1 MWLSLQP
8 TPEELTA
15 LWLSLK
21 IGLWCTAL
29 IAVPGIVTG
38 WLLARV
44 RFPGK
49 AIVDGLV
56 HLPLVLPPVVPGYLL
71 LLVLGRQGSLGRW
84 LYENW
89 GIALAFTWQG
99 AVVASALMAF
109 PLMVRAVRLAVTL
122 VEPRLE
128 EAARTLGAGPLRVWL
143 TVTVPLALPGI
154 LTGLVL
160 AFARSLG
167 EFGATVT
174 FVGNVAGET
183 RTLPLAIY
191 TYTQI
196 PGGDGPALRLVVIS
210 VLLALAALWAS
221 ELGARRVER
230 MLGASGREYAGA

>member
-1 MWLSLQP
+1 MWPSLQP

-71 LLVLGRQGSLGRW
+71 LLLLGRQGPLGRW
-84 LYENW
+84 LYETW

-122 VEPRLE
+122 VEPKLE

-143 TVTVPLALPGI
+143 TVTVPLSLPGI

-210 VLLALAALWAS
+210 ILLALAALWVS

-230 MLGASGREYAGA
+230 MLGNRRA

>member
-1 MWLSLQP
+1 MWPSLQP

-29 IAVPGIVTG
+29 IAIPGVVTG
-38 WLLARV
+38 WLLARL

-71 LLVLGRQGSLGRW
+71 LLLLGRQGPVGRW
-84 LYENW
+84 LYETW
-89 GIALAFTWQG
+89 GITLAFTWQG
-99 AVVASALMAF
+99 AVIASALMAF

-143 TVTVPLALPGI
+143 TVTVPLSLPGI

-196 PGGDGPALRLVVIS
+196 PGGDGPALRLVIIS
-210 VLLALAALWAS
+210 ILLALAALLVS

-230 MLGASGREYAGA
+230 LLGNRRG

>member
-1 MWLSLQP
+1 MWPSLQP

-38 WLLARV
+38 WLLARI

-49 AIVDGLV
+49 ALVDGLV

-71 LLVLGRQGSLGRW
+71 LLLLGRQGPIGRW
-84 LYENW
+84 LYETW

-143 TVTVPLALPGI
+143 TVTVPLSLPGI

-174 FVGNVAGET
+174 FVGNVAEET

-210 VLLALAALWAS
+210 ILLALAALWIS

-230 MLGASGREYAGA
+230 MLGNRRT

>member
-1 MWLSLQP
+1 MWSSLQP
-8 TPEELTA
+8 APEELTA

-71 LLVLGRQGSLGRW
+71 LLLLGRQGPLGRW
-84 LYENW
+84 LYETW
-89 GIALAFTWQG
+89 GVALAFTWQG

-143 TVTVPLALPGI
+143 TVTVPLSLPGI

-174 FVGNVAGET
+174 FGGNVAGET

-196 PGGDGPALRLVVIS
+196 PGGDGPALRLVIIS
-210 VLLALAALWAS
+210 ILLALAALWVS

-230 MLGASGREYAGA
+230 MLGNRRA

>member
-1 MWLSLQP
+1 MWSWLQL
-8 TPEELTA
+8 TPEELSA
-15 LWLSLK
+15 LGLSLK
-21 IGLWCTAL
+21 VGLWCTAL
-29 IAVPGIVTG
+29 VAGPGILLG

-44 RFPGK
+44 QFIGK
-49 AIVDGLV
+49 AIVDGLI

-71 LLVLGRQGSLGRW
+71 LLLLGKQGPLGRW
-84 LYENW
+84 LYETW
-89 GIALAFTWQG
+89 GIALVFTWQG
-99 AVVASALMAF
+99 AVVASAMMAL
-109 PLMVRAVRLAVTL
+109 PLMVRAVGLAVSL

-128 EAARTLGAGPLRVWL
+128 DAARTLGAGPLRVWL
-143 TVTVPLALPGI
+143 TVTLPLAAPGI

-196 PGGDGPALRLVVIS
+196 PGADGPALRLVIIS
-210 VLLALAALWAS
+210 ILLALAALWLS
-221 ELGARRVER
+221 ELGSRRVER
-230 MLGASGREYAGA
+230 LLGK

>member
-1 MWLSLQP
+1 MWSFLQP

-29 IAVPGIVTG
+29 IAIPGIVTG

-44 RFPGK
+44 RFSGK

-71 LLVLGRQGSLGRW
+71 LLVLGRQGPVGRW
-84 LYENW
+84 LYETW
-89 GIALAFTWQG
+89 DIALAFTWQG

-143 TVTVPLALPGI
+143 TVTVPLSLPGI

-210 VLLALAALWAS
+210 ILLALAALW
-221 ELGARRVER
+221 
-230 MLGASGREYAGA
+230 

>member
-1 MWLSLQP
+1 MWSSLQP

-71 LLVLGRQGSLGRW
+71 LLLLGRQGPLGRW
-84 LYENW
+84 LYETW

-99 AVVASALMAF
+99 AVIASALMAF

-196 PGGDGPALRLVVIS
+196 PGGDGPALRLVIIS
-210 VLLALAALWAS
+210 ILLALAALWVS
-221 ELGARRVER
+221 ELSARRVER
-230 MLGASGREYAGA
+230 LLGNRRT

>member
-1 MWLSLQP
+1 MWPSLQP

-29 IAVPGIVTG
+29 IAIPGVVTG
-38 WLLARV
+38 WLLARL

-71 LLVLGRQGSLGRW
+71 LLLLGRQGPVGRW
-84 LYENW
+84 LYETW
-89 GIALAFTWQG
+89 GITLAFTWQG
-99 AVVASALMAF
+99 AVIASALMAF

-143 TVTVPLALPGI
+143 TVTVPLSLPGI

-196 PGGDGPALRLVVIS
+196 PGGDDPALRLVIIS
-210 VLLALAALWAS
+210 ILLALAALWVS

-230 MLGASGREYAGA
+230 MLGNRRG

>member
-1 MWLSLQP
+1 MWPWLKLA
-8 TPEELTA
+8 PEELSA

-21 IGLWCTAL
+21 VAVWCTAL
-29 IAVPGIVTG
+29 IAVPGVITG
-38 WLLARV
+38 WLLARLS
-44 RFPGK
+44 FPGK
-49 AIVDGLV
+49 ALVDGLV

-71 LLVLGRQGSLGRW
+71 LLLLGRNGPIGRW
-84 LYENW
+84 LFETW
-89 GIALAFTWQG
+89 GVTLAFTWQG
-99 AVVASALMAF
+99 AVIASAIMAF

-122 VEPRLE
+122 VESRLE
-128 EAARTLGAGPLRVWL
+128 DAARTLGAGPLRVWL
-143 TVTVPLALPGI
+143 TVTVPLSLPGI

-196 PGGDGPALRLVVIS
+196 PGGDGPALRLVLIAI
-210 VLLALAALWAS
+210 LLALAALWAS
-221 ELGARRVER
+221 EWGARRVER
-230 MLGASGREYAGA
+230 LLGNPKT

>member
-71 LLVLGRQGSLGRW
+71 LLLLGRQGPLGRW
-84 LYENW
+84 LYETW

-143 TVTVPLALPGI
+143 TVTVPLSLPGI

-191 TYTQI
+191 TYTQS
-196 PGGDGPALRLVVIS
+196 PGGDGPALRLVVITI
-210 VLLALAALWAS
+210 LLALAALWVS

-230 MLGASGREYAGA
+230 ILGDRRA

>member
-1 MWLSLQP
+1 MWPSLQP

-29 IAVPGIVTG
+29 IAIPGVVTG
-38 WLLARV
+38 WLLARL

-71 LLVLGRQGSLGRW
+71 LLLLGRQGPVGRW
-84 LYENW
+84 LYETW
-89 GIALAFTWQG
+89 GITLAFTWQG
-99 AVVASALMAF
+99 AVIASALMAF

-143 TVTVPLALPGI
+143 TVTVPLSLPGI

-191 TYTQI
+191 TYTQM

-210 VLLALAALWAS
+210 ILLALAALWAS
-221 ELGARRVER
+221 EWGARRAER
-230 MLGASGREYAGA
+230 RLRKRRT

>member
-1 MWLSLQP
+1 MWPSLQL

-29 IAVPGIVTG
+29 IAVPGIVIG
-38 WLLARV
+38 WLLARI

-49 AIVDGLV
+49 ALVDGLV

-71 LLVLGRQGSLGRW
+71 LLLLGRQGPIGRW
-84 LYENW
+84 LYETW

-143 TVTVPLALPGI
+143 TVTVPLSLPGI

-210 VLLALAALWAS
+210 ILLALAALWIS

-230 MLGASGREYAGA
+230 MLGNRRT

>member
-1 MWLSLQP
+1 MWPSLQP

-29 IAVPGIVTG
+29 IAIPGVVTG
-38 WLLARV
+38 WLLARL

-71 LLVLGRQGSLGRW
+71 LLLLGRQGPVGRW
-84 LYENW
+84 LYETW
-89 GIALAFTWQG
+89 GITLAFTWQG
-99 AVVASALMAF
+99 AVIASALMAF

-143 TVTVPLALPGI
+143 TVTVPLSLPGI

-196 PGGDGPALRLVVIS
+196 PGGDDPALRLVIIS
-210 VLLALAALWAS
+210 ILLALAALWVS
-221 ELGARRVER
+221 ELGVRRVER
-230 MLGASGREYAGA
+230 MLGNRRG

>member
-1 MWLSLQP
+1 M
-8 TPEELTA
+8 
-15 LWLSLK
+15 
-21 IGLWCTAL
+21 
-29 IAVPGIVTG
+29 IAIPGVVTG
-38 WLLARV
+38 WLLARL

-71 LLVLGRQGSLGRW
+71 LLLLGRQGPVGRW
-84 LYENW
+84 LYETW
-89 GIALAFTWQG
+89 DITLAFTWQG
-99 AVVASALMAF
+99 AVIASALMAF

-143 TVTVPLALPGI
+143 TVTVPLSLPGI

-196 PGGDGPALRLVVIS
+196 PGGDDPALRLVIIS
-210 VLLALAALWAS
+210 ILLALAALWVS

-230 MLGASGREYAGA
+230 LLGNRRG

>member
-1 MWLSLQP
+1 VWSTLQP

-29 IAVPGIVTG
+29 IAVPGIMTG

-49 AIVDGLV
+49 ALVDGLV

-71 LLVLGRQGSLGRW
+71 LLLLGRNGPIGRW
-84 LYENW
+84 LFDTW
-89 GIALAFTWQG
+89 GVTLAFTWQG
-99 AVVASALMAF
+99 AVVASAIMAF
-109 PLMVRAVRLAVTL
+109 PLMVRAVRLAVAL

-128 EAARTLGAGPLRVWL
+128 DAARTLGAGPLRVWL
-143 TVTVPLALPGI
+143 TITVPLALPGI

-196 PGGDGPALRLVVIS
+196 PGGDGPALRLVVLSI
-210 VLLALAALWAS
+210 LLALAALWAS

-230 MLGASGREYAGA
+230 RLGHQQS

>member
-1 MWLSLQP
+1 MWSFLQP

-29 IAVPGIVTG
+29 IAIPGIVTG

-44 RFPGK
+44 RFSGK

-71 LLVLGRQGSLGRW
+71 LLVLGRQGPVGRW
-84 LYENW
+84 LYETW
-89 GIALAFTWQG
+89 DIALAFTWQG

-143 TVTVPLALPGI
+143 TVTVPLSLPGI

-210 VLLALAALWAS
+210 ILLALAALWVS

-230 MLGASGREYAGA
+230 MLGNRRA

>member
-38 WLLARV
+38 WLLARI

-71 LLVLGRQGSLGRW
+71 LLLLGRQGPVGRW
-84 LYENW
+84 LYETW
-89 GIALAFTWQG
+89 DIALAFTWQG

-122 VEPRLE
+122 VEPKLE

-143 TVTVPLALPGI
+143 TVTVPLSLPGI

-210 VLLALAALWAS
+210 ILLALAALWVS

-230 MLGASGREYAGA
+230 ILGNRVA

>member
-1 MWLSLQP
+1 MWSSLQP

-44 RFPGK
+44 QFPGK
-49 AIVDGLV
+49 ALVDGLV

-71 LLVLGRQGSLGRW
+71 LLVLGRQGPLGRW
-84 LYENW
+84 LYETW
-89 GIALAFTWQG
+89 GITLAFTWQG
-99 AVVASALMAF
+99 AVFASALMAF
-109 PLMVRAVRLAVTL
+109 PLMVRAVRLAMTL

-143 TVTVPLALPGI
+143 TVTLPLALPGI

-196 PGGDGPALRLVVIS
+196 PGGDGPALRLAIIS
-210 VLLALAALWAS
+210 ILLALAALWVS

-230 MLGASGREYAGA
+230 MLGK

>member
-1 MWLSLQP
+1 MTSLWQSLLL

-21 IGLWCTAL
+21 IGLWCTVL
-29 IAVPGIVTG
+29 IAIPGIVTG

-44 RFPGK
+44 RFLGK
-49 AIVDGLV
+49 AVVDGLV

-71 LLVLGRQGSLGRW
+71 LLALGRQGPIGRW
-84 LYENW
+84 LYETW
-89 GIALAFTWQG
+89 GISLAFTWEG
-99 AVVASALMAF
+99 AVIASALMAF
-109 PLMVRAVRLAVTL
+109 PLMVRAVRLAVAL

-143 TVTVPLALPGI
+143 TVTIPLSMPGI

-196 PGGDGPALRLVVIS
+196 PGGDGPALRLVIIS
-210 VLLALAALWAS
+210 VLLALVALWVS
-221 ELGARRVER
+221 ELGARKVER
-230 MLGASGREYAGA
+230 MLGNRKA

>member
-1 MWLSLQP
+1 MWSSLQP
-8 TPEELTA
+8 TTEELTA

-21 IGLWCTAL
+21 IGLWCIAL
-29 IAVPGIVTG
+29 IAIPGIVTG
-38 WLLARV
+38 WLLARL

-71 LLVLGRQGSLGRW
+71 LLLLGRQGPLGRW
-84 LYENW
+84 LYETW

-143 TVTVPLALPGI
+143 TVTVPLSLPGI

-196 PGGDGPALRLVVIS
+196 PGGDGPALRLVIIS
-210 VLLALAALWAS
+210 ILLALAALWMS

-230 MLGASGREYAGA
+230 LLGK